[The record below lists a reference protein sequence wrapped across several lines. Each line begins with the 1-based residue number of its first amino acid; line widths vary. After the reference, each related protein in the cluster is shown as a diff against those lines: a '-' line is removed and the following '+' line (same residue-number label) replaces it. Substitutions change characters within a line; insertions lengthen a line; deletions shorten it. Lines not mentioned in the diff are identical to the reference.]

1 MLLVALYVTTL
12 LWAYALGTAVGIFLP
27 QLLLIYAGFLLWTTL
42 ARRSIAEYLPLLII
56 LHFGMLVWTSVFN
69 AAVIDYMEDQLWAN
83 RYVWLGNGPIDLF
96 GYTINFQFEG
106 YSDYTFFYVHWGYN
120 MLNGVMPYNDAFGYL
135 RMSGVINRNG
145 LYIFPPLYAYLY
157 AAGIALPVD
166 DWGIGLLLAVFG
178 YLTAL
183 PVYGIAS
190 NLSHNRHVG
199 EAAALTY
206 LLTPN
211 VLYHTTFLWLNP
223 SPFIFFFFSG
233 FYMLMKGRRY
243 TGTILIVTAAL
254 FKQTSWFLG
263 IPLVVYLL
271 IRPTVRKTDDE
282 QAPSG
287 SGQVAGSDPL
297 PSSERD
303 TTSKPT
309 RMVDRLLQVFD
320 LRGFAKS
327 TVVVVLFVLAVMY
340 PFLLAQPNLLLHL
353 SLAAGGFPLESFT
366 EPPPGNSPMRL
377 QVLPV
382 VAGVEWLARILD
394 WLVYYGFLIAFG
406 TVLFAGL
413 MLFVPKE
420 SGRERQYFRRLL
432 FLTMLMM
439 LWVNLTGP
447 RGVYKYYFTL
457 FAPFFSIFS
466 STRMVNSQEDRVPF
480 SFSMLWLPLSLS
492 LMILIPNRNV
502 YLFGVILIFAGYLLS
517 SQIGAFWYWFTA
529 PVRYVS
535 SRIRQYTHSHLP
547 AVNRIRVKL
556 TDLRNPPRTP
566 HGVAEAGGIS
576 DV

>member
-1 MLLVALYVTTL
+1 MLMRLVGPRRHLIVPVVLYAMLLVALYVTTL

-271 IRPTVRKTDDE
+271 IRPTVRKTRRFAE
-282 QAPSG
+282 RSHSG
-287 SGQVAGSDPL
+287 WPI
-297 PSSERD
+297 
-303 TTSKPT
+303 T
-309 RMVDRLLQVFD
+309 
-320 LRGFAKS
+320 
-327 TVVVVLFVLAVMY
+327 
-340 PFLLAQPNLLLHL
+340 
-353 SLAAGGFPLESFT
+353 
-366 EPPPGNSPMRL
+366 
-377 QVLPV
+377 
-382 VAGVEWLARILD
+382 
-394 WLVYYGFLIAFG
+394 
-406 TVLFAGL
+406 
-413 MLFVPKE
+413 
-420 SGRERQYFRRLL
+420 
-432 FLTMLMM
+432 
-439 LWVNLTGP
+439 
-447 RGVYKYYFTL
+447 
-457 FAPFFSIFS
+457 
-466 STRMVNSQEDRVPF
+466 
-480 SFSMLWLPLSLS
+480 
-492 LMILIPNRNV
+492 
-502 YLFGVILIFAGYLLS
+502 
-517 SQIGAFWYWFTA
+517 
-529 PVRYVS
+529 
-535 SRIRQYTHSHLP
+535 
-547 AVNRIRVKL
+547 
-556 TDLRNPPRTP
+556 
-566 HGVAEAGGIS
+566 
-576 DV
+576 